1 MIQRIQTLWLF
12 LAAALC
18 AVSVFMPLAHF
29 AAGTETYA
37 FGAYWL
43 KNAAGEIVFRP
54 PLYVALLLDMAC
66 VLPLITIFLYNRRM
80 LQFRLCVVEI
90 VLLAGAQ
97 IIMLIYCFL
106 ADRMFSEMDFYAV
119 SLRVTAFLPVAAVLF
134 SWLAA
139 RGIMRDEIMVRSL
152 DRIR

>member
-12 LAAALC
+12 FVAALC
-18 AVSVFMPLAHF
+18 ALSICLPLAHF
-29 AAGTETYA
+29 AAGAKSYTL
-37 FGAYWL
+37 GAYGL
-43 KNAAGEIVFRP
+43 KTADGETVVKTV
-54 PLYVALLLDMAC
+54 YMAALLDLAC
-66 VLPLITIFLYNRRM
+66 LLPLVTIFLYNRRM
-80 LQFRLCVVEI
+80 LQFRLCVAEM

-106 ADRMFSEMDFYAV
+106 SNRMFSELEFHAMK
-119 SLRVTAFLPVAAVLF
+119 LHITAFLPVAGIVF
-134 SWLAA
+134 CWLAA

>member
-12 LAAALC
+12 FVAALC
-18 AVSVFMPLAHF
+18 ALSICMPLGHF
-29 AAGTETYA
+29 AAGADIYA
-37 FGAYWL
+37 LGAYGL
-43 KNAAGEIVFRP
+43 KNADGEIVIRTI
-54 PLYVALLLDMAC
+54 YMALLLDMAC
-66 VLPLITIFLYNRRM
+66 VLPLVTIFLYNRRM

-97 IIMLIYCFL
+97 VIMLIYCFL
-106 ADRMFSEMDFYAV
+106 SNRIFSELEFHAIN
-119 SLRVTAFLPVAAVLF
+119 LHVTAFLPVAGILF

-139 RGIMRDEIMVRSL
+139 RGIMHDEIMVRSL

>member
-1 MIQRIQTLWLF
+1 MIQRIQTLYLF
-12 LAAALC
+12 IVAALC
-18 AVSVFMPLAHF
+18 AVSIVLPLAQF
-29 AAGTETYA
+29 AAGTDIYNLC
-37 FGAYWL
+37 AYGL
-43 KNAAGEIVFRP
+43 KDADGQTVIKTIYMAM
-54 PLYVALLLDMAC
+54 LLDMAC

-106 ADRMFSEMDFYAV
+106 ADRMFSELEFYAV
-119 SLRVTAFLPVAAVLF
+119 NIRVTTFLPVAGILF